1 MACSG
6 MEALSALMY
15 LSCVKISKGNFN
27 QEMLHFFG
35 DPSCKQCACNALIS
49 VYWSVVRKVS
59 IWKSYDVGNILIE
72 GGKIYKFLNKDDFL
86 RAEELLRRI
95 KICNRNIDKNT
106 ELQNFHERVAS

>member
-1 MACSG
+1 

-59 IWKSYDVGNILIE
+59 IWKSYDVDNILIE
-72 GGKIYKFLNKDDFL
+72 GDKIYKFLNKDDFL

-95 KICNRNIDKNT
+95 KI
-106 ELQNFHERVAS
+106 

>member
-1 MACSG
+1 MLKS
-6 MEALSALMY
+6 
-15 LSCVKISKGNFN
+15 VKVILIKK
-27 QEMLHFFG
+27 MLHFFG

-59 IWKSYDVGNILIE
+59 IWKSYDVDNILIE
-72 GGKIYKFLNKDDFL
+72 GDKIYKFLNKDDFL

>member
-1 MACSG
+1 MVWKLWVLQCTCHVLKS
-6 MEALSALMY
+6 
-15 LSCVKISKGNFN
+15 VKVILIKK
-27 QEMLHFFG
+27 MLHVFG
-35 DPSCKQCACNALIS
+35 DPACKQCACNALIS

-59 IWKSYDVGNILIE
+59 IWKSYDVDNILIE
-72 GGKIYKFLNKDDFL
+72 GDKIYKFLNKDDFL

>member
-59 IWKSYDVGNILIE
+59 IWKSYDVDNILIE
-72 GGKIYKFLNKDDFL
+72 GDKIYKFLNKDDFL

-95 KICNRNIDKNT
+95 KI
-106 ELQNFHERVAS
+106 